1 MMVHQQNERFPLL
14 GRKLETF
21 GHALREKSACFG
33 MGARADRPVA
43 EQRVAR
49 SWLWGDAPFAG
60 GYEAY
65 ANAPGGQR
73 LVQYFD
79 KARME
84 INQPAADPSG
94 PFYVTNGLLV
104 VEMLSGRLQ
113 TGDTSFT
120 PYAPAVGQ
128 RLTLEGR
135 RSRDRGSRGRPV

>member
-1 MMVHQQNERFPLL
+1 MLSRNVWAVLL
-14 GRKLETF
+14 
-21 GHALREKSACFG
+21 ALALLPAAFAPVRAAGFADPAFQRVW
-33 MGARADRPVA
+33 ARADRPVA

-120 PYAPAVGQ
+120 PYAPA
-128 RLTLEGR
+128 
-135 RSRDRGSRGRPV
+135 GSAV